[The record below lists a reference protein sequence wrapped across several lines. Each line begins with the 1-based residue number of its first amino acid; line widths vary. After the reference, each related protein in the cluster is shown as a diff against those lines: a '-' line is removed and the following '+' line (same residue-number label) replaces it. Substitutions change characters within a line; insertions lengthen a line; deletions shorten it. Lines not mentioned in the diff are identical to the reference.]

1 MSNGCMNKYVNDKLY
16 ILVQT
21 FEQLKK
27 STHNERNTYTKHIN
41 DKRKK
46 IMKNRKKK
54 KK

>member
-27 STHNERNTYTKHIN
+27 IHP
-41 DKRKK
+41 
-46 IMKNRKKK
+46 
-54 KK
+54 